1 MRDFNSNCLLF
12 SPERLETGDKSRRFF
27 FSAQPISPISPISD
41 ISLSNIETHFF
52 RVIVNVEGIVCVAF
66 SKVNNAQNFTFSH
79 FFFSWKF
86 VFPELLVTKLY
97 PSWWQER
104 A

>member
-27 FSAQPISPISPISD
+27 FSAQPIS
-41 ISLSNIETHFF
+41 LSNIETHFF
-52 RVIVNVEGIVCVAF
+52 RVIVNVEGIVCVAL

-97 PSWWQER
+97 PSWWQKR